1 MTKPF
6 LTHLVASFFYLTSL
20 STTAASFGDPKL
32 GKIKSPS
39 CVFCHGPNGIAQNN
53 TYPNLNSQN
62 PQYLFNAMKAY
73 QNDQRTGDYASMMK
87 TQLQRLN
94 DQDLKDIAAFYSSQ
108 P

>member
-1 MTKPF
+1 MKKLSIA
-6 LTHLVASFFYLTSL
+6 LTIFSSLFSL
-20 STTAASFGDPKL
+20 SSHATEFGNAEL
-32 GKIKSPS
+32 GKVKAPS
-39 CVFCHGPNGIAQNN
+39 CVFCHGQNGIAQNN

>member
-1 MTKPF
+1 MFKPL
-6 LTHLVASFFYLTSL
+6 LTLLISVSYLTSL
-20 STTAASFGDPKL
+20 PSIASSFGDPQL
-32 GKIKSPS
+32 GKIKAPS

-53 TYPNLNSQN
+53 AYPNLNSQN

-94 DQDLKDIAAFYSSQ
+94 DQDLKDIAAFYSSL